1 MIEEFIHYLRGC
13 LLIKDESREL
23 LAKRSRRH
31 VASPSETVGT
41 DSIRAE
47 YCFSWLKFL
56 TVLPSHDLYLL
67 HSIYV
72 IFRNYLRIRRHLTG
86 AFGEEILNEPTE

>member
-47 YCFSWLKFL
+47 YCFS
-56 TVLPSHDLYLL
+56 
-67 HSIYV
+67 
-72 IFRNYLRIRRHLTG
+72 
-86 AFGEEILNEPTE
+86 